1 MNQKSENFITNQ
13 NSKNIKSVP
22 EMTWDEILSLPTSN
36 VSNKNIVDFRKKQTS
51 ELQKKNK

>member
-1 MNQKSENFITNQ
+1 MNRKSENFITNQ

-36 VSNKNIVDFRKKQTS
+36 VSNKNIVDFRKKQAS
-51 ELQKKNK
+51 EVQKKNK